1 MKNIYIIGGTMG
13 VGKTTICQKLKLK
26 LANSVFLDGDWC
38 WDMNPFQVTE
48 ETKKMVI
55 DNICYQLNNFIGC
68 SVYENIIFCWVMH
81 EQSIIDQLLARINTD
96 NLNVKVISL
105 VCNEKA
111 LIKRLQKDIDQGIR
125 TEDVLTRSLARIK
138 LYEKLDTIKIDVSN
152 LSVDEVVAKI
162 CAL

>member
-1 MKNIYIIGGTMG
+1 
-13 VGKTTICQKLKLK
+13 
-26 LANSVFLDGDWC
+26 
-38 WDMNPFQVTE
+38 
-48 ETKKMVI
+48 
-55 DNICYQLNNFIGC
+55 
-68 SVYENIIFCWVMH
+68 MH

-152 LSVDEVVAKI
+152 LSVDEVAAKI